1 MTPLLRS
8 SPPIN
13 SISHTLF
20 RCRHSNSR
28 DTVASSPFYSHHAA
42 RRRPGKLARRL
53 DIYIMSFPLSLS
65 ICNTIFISTFFWDVF
80 SCTLQIWIN
89 LGQHS
94 FELLTFIL
102 FAIFQVLYLF
112 VGFWQLVFAY
122 LCHRV
127 ALYAGTAADFS
138 SWGRTFPFFHKWF
151 WVFVSGGV
159 VLKFFRGFWF
169 SLGVL

>member
-13 SISHTLF
+13 SISHRLF

-28 DTVASSPFYSHHAA
+28 DAVASSPFYSHHVA
-42 RRRPGKLARRL
+42 RAPRRACSQTRYIHNVLPSKPL
-53 DIYIMSFPLSLS
+53 DLQHNIHI
-65 ICNTIFISTFFWDVF
+65 NIFL

-94 FELLTFIL
+94 FELLTFVL

-122 LCHRV
+122 LCPRV

-159 VLKFFRGFWF
+159 VLNFIRGFCF
-169 SLGVL
+169 SLRVL